1 MKLPIFKYYPN
12 AAQRGV
18 FQASDEICYCCDKV
32 RGYIYSGPINARE
45 ELVIC
50 PWCLAD
56 GSAHR
61 IFKATFL
68 DSPKAVGGYG
78 KWDQVS
84 QEIVDEIVCRTPGVD
99 SWQAV
104 YWFTHCNDA
113 AAYLGPVGYKELLA
127 YGNNAILAIKETS
140 GVSNDDWNE
149 YLKLLAIGESPTAY
163 LFQCL
168 YCGEYGGFS
177 DCD

>member
-1 MKLPIFKYYPN
+1 MKLPHFKYYPN
-12 AAQRGV
+12 VIQNGIFKV
-18 FQASDEICYCCDKV
+18 SDEICYCCDRV
-32 RGYIYSGPINARE
+32 RGYIYSGPLHARE
-45 ELVIC
+45 ELIIC

-56 GSAHR
+56 GSAYR
-61 IFKATFL
+61 IYKATFV
-68 DSPKAVGGYG
+68 DPKAIGGYG

-84 QEIVDEIVCRTPGVD
+84 QEIVDEIVFRTPGVD

-113 AAYLGPVGYKELLA
+113 AAYLGPVGYEELLA
-127 YGNNAILAIKETS
+127 YGNDAVNAIKETS
-140 GVSNDDWNE
+140 DTTDDEWNSYFE
-149 YLKLLAIGESPTAY
+149 SLDRRGSPTAY

-168 YCGEYGGFS
+168 HCRQYGGFS